1 VLDHVFDS
9 SVYIPLLLAAFVAG
23 LARGFSGFGGA
34 LIFVP
39 LASALASPQIA
50 APVLLIIDG
59 VLAAPLIPA
68 AWRRADLKEVGVMA
82 LGAAAGVPAGVAALA
97 HLPALTLRWIIAAL
111 VFATVL
117 LLLSGWRYQGRPAK
131 PVTVT
136 VGALSGLFGG
146 IAQIGGPPV
155 VTYWLGSKASAGTIR
170 ANIIVYFAATTL
182 LSLAFYAGSRLL
194 TTEVWTLALIAG
206 PGYGA
211 GLLIGSRIFGLA
223 SPEIFRRTCLALIT
237 LALVLSLPVYG

>member
-1 VLDHVFDS
+1 MLS
-9 SVYIPLLLAAFVAG
+9 SSTLALLAIAAFVAG

-82 LGAAAGVPAGVAALA
+82 LGAAAGIPAGVAALA

-117 LLLSGWRYQGRPAK
+117 LLLSGWRYQGRPVK
-131 PVTVT
+131 RVTAS
-136 VGALSGLFGG
+136 VGVLSGLFSG

-155 VTYWLGSKASAGTIR
+155 VTYWLGSKASARTIR
-170 ANIIVYFAATTL
+170 ANIIVYFAASAL
-182 LSLAFYAGSRLL
+182 FSLAFYGGSRLL
-194 TTEVWTLALIAG
+194 TTDVWALALIAG

-211 GLLIGSRIFGLA
+211 GLLIGSRMFGLA
-223 SPEIFRRTCLALIT
+223 SPEIFCRTCIALIT